1 MRGPK
6 TLCGVWSEPEDSSP
20 MLTWTVGYF
29 WSLHR
34 GVSPWLEVGPA
45 QALSS
50 RGVAAVSRFPSC
62 GSRDMWLFL
71 EAFPRGFPMRLS
83 LKAFPRGCPTCHR
96 GVCGS
101 SASMSRQCRE
111 IRFLWNGLRYLGDSW
126 NGGTTL
132 EILSPFLWREPPL
145 EMRRERRE
153 FFPEKAGK

>member
-1 MRGPK
+1 MRVARGPLGIPLPSLPGPK
-6 TLCGVWSEPEDSSP
+6 PCVKSGTEPEDSAQ
-20 MLTWTVGYF
+20 MLIWILWYF

-71 EAFPRGFPMRLS
+71 EAFPRGFPVRLS
-83 LKAFPRGCPTCHR
+83 LEAFPKGCPTCHC
-96 GVCGS
+96 GVSGS

-132 EILSPFLWREPPL
+132 EFLSPFL
-145 EMRRERRE
+145 
-153 FFPEKAGK
+153 